1 MSSGFDIPPGTVSL
15 ADYEAITRKRVG
27 ETVWS
32 YIAGGGGDELT
43 MQWNREAF
51 ERIRLEG
58 RVLRDMASAT
68 TQVEL
73 LGMTLPHPIMVA
85 PVAFQKLVHP
95 DGELATVVGASA
107 LGAAM
112 VVSTQASVLLED
124 IARHAAAP
132 LWFQMYI
139 QHDRGFTQGLAER
152 AAAAGYR
159 ALVVTVDAPVNG
171 VRNREQRAGFR
182 FPPGVS
188 AVNLAGLPP
197 QPAPQVG
204 PGESPV
210 FKGMLDNAPT
220 WRDIEALAAASK
232 LPVVLKGIVS
242 PSDAQAAIDH
252 GAAAVIVSNHG
263 GRTLDTLPATIDA
276 LPRVADAVSGRIPL
290 LLDGGIR
297 RGTDV
302 LKALALGA
310 RAVLIGQPCI
320 HGLAVGG
327 AAGVAHVL
335 GLLRAELE
343 VAMTLTGCRT
353 LADIDRS
360 VIWRD

>member
-1 MSSGFDIPPGTVSL
+1 
-15 ADYEAITRKRVG
+15 
-27 ETVWS
+27 
-32 YIAGGGGDELT
+32 
-43 MQWNREAF
+43 
-51 ERIRLEG
+51 
-58 RVLRDMASAT
+58 
-68 TQVEL
+68 
-73 LGMTLPHPIMVA
+73 
-85 PVAFQKLVHP
+85 
-95 DGELATVVGASA
+95 
-107 LGAAM
+107 
-112 VVSTQASVLLED
+112 
-124 IARHAAAP
+124 
-132 LWFQMYI
+132 MYI

-276 LPRVADAVSGRIPL
+276 LPRVADAVAGRIPL